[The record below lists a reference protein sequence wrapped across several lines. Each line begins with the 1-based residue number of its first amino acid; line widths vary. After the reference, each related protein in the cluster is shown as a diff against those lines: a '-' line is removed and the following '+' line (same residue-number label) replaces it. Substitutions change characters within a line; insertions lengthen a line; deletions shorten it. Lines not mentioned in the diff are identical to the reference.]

1 MINSSNEC
9 KPNNSPAAKSVEKS
23 ITGDVEKFL
32 AAGGEIKTLPYG
44 PDTKKDQAAEPIDLS
59 RYCPKTGE
67 RLMTMA
73 DIAHELGCAKNT
85 ASNYVQDA
93 INTGAMKPHSHTV
106 SVKCIPFSAF
116 EGVMIRE
123 QEACAWPRSQFVAL
137 ARWLDIGDDLFT
149 CADVSFFLS
158 LHGLNYS
165 DDEVRRMTKKPGF
178 PVPARLGRGR
188 KKQGLSA
195 NTLVFSESQRQEFL
209 TVLNGKNPPVNN
221 PAARPVGLVANQL
234 EKLK

>member
-1 MINSSNEC
+1 MIDF
-9 KPNNSPAAKSVEKS
+9 KSVVIPKNTAAAEATARS
-23 ITGDVEKFL
+23 LAGDVEAFL
-32 AAGGEIKTLPYG
+32 ASDGKVKTLPYG

-67 RLMTMA
+67 RLMTMS

-93 INTGAMKPHSHTV
+93 VNAGVMKPHSHTV

-123 QEACAWPRSQFVAL
+123 QEAHAWPRSQFVAL
-137 ARWLDIGDDLFT
+137 TRWLDPGDELFT

-195 NTLVFSESQRQEFL
+195 NTLVFSEAQKQEFL
-209 TVLNGKNPPVNN
+209 TVLKSKKSAGK
-221 PAARPVGLVANQL
+221 
-234 EKLK
+234 